1 MHHLTAHGILKKIV
15 LLKTGMYMGGRQE
28 MSYKVDYKIYVKFL
42 SISKYGLFLSA
53 MLNIQLS
60 LHFNMPEI
68 FS

>member
-1 MHHLTAHGILKKIV
+1 MHLLTVHGILKKIV

-28 MSYKVDYKIYVKFL
+28 MSYKVHYKIYVKFL
-42 SISKYGLFLSA
+42 SISKYSLFLSA